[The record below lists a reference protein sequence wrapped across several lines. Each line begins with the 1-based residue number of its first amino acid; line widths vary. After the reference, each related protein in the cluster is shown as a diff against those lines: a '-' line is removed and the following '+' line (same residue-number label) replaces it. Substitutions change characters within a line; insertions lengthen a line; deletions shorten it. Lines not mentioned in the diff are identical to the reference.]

1 MALSYGGSG
10 SGDEEIYNSQK
21 GKKQYHR
28 HSTQQ
33 IQQLEAFYKECPH
46 PDKNQRQQ
54 LSREL
59 GLDPK
64 QIKFWFQNK
73 RTQIKAQ
80 NEKADNNALRT
91 ENERLH
97 CENLAMQETLKT
109 IICPSCN
116 GSCVGE
122 EEKHRNLVRLRMEN
136 VRLKEELSQ
145 YEQAFNFHANF
156 GRDSPVQLPGMELF
170 PNMPGNRF
178 SAEGMGPTT
187 PGLEQMRRYPENPI
201 SPHWSNG
208 IMEINKSGIIE
219 TAVGAIHEL
228 LGLMNVN
235 EPVWARSPADGRYT
249 LHHDSY
255 DKLYPHSSCIKTSSA
270 RFESSKDS
278 GEVAMTA
285 IHLIEMLLDANKWME
300 MFPTIVAKAKTL
312 EVLGTEEMG
321 GPLHLMYEKVHV
333 LSPLV
338 APREFFF
345 IRYCG
350 RLNPTTWVMVDV
362 SHDFMKGFQDA
373 APTRS
378 WKLPSGCLIEDMA
391 NGKSTVTWI
400 EHIQVDDKSL
410 THRLYRDI
418 VCTCQAYGAKRWITT
433 LQRMCER
440 YEFSIRLITTPKH
453 ELNVIASPE
462 GQRNLMMFS
471 HRMVKIFC
479 EALSM
484 SDKLDFPH
492 LSEFE
497 NSGVRVSFRKSNE
510 PGQLNGFVV
519 SAATSI
525 WLPILKENLFE
536 FLKDE
541 KNRAQW
547 DVLSNGNPVNATA
560 HVSTGTNPGNCISI
574 IQPFVPKETKM
585 LMLQETSIDSLGGLL
600 VYAPMDLSD
609 ILSVVNGEDIAKIAI
624 LPSGYVVSGDG
635 RTKKS
640 SGASSSSNTNSN
652 SAGSLLTVALQILV
666 GHGTVTKELNMEAV
680 ANVHSLISS
689 TIQKIKEAL
698 DFSD

>member
-10 SGDEEIYNSQK
+10 SGEEEIYNSQK

-91 ENERLH
+91 ENEKIH
-97 CENLAMQETLKT
+97 FENLAMQEALKT

-122 EEKHRNLVRLRMEN
+122 EEKHSNLVRLRMEN
-136 VRLKEELSQ
+136 VRLKEEH
-145 YEQAFNFHANF
+145 ERAINFFANYM
-156 GRDSPVQLPGMELF
+156 GNLALPLPGLEPLT
-170 PNMPGNRF
+170 NMPGNHF
-178 SAEGMGPTT
+178 PAEGMGPTALD
-187 PGLEQMRRYPENPI
+187 LEQMPRYPENPI

-208 IMEINKSGIIE
+208 IMEMDRSSIIE
-219 TAVGAIHEL
+219 TAIGAINEL
-228 LGLMNVN
+228 MDLMNMN
-235 EPVWARSPADGRYT
+235 EPVWARAPADGRYT
-249 LHHDSY
+249 LHRDSY
-255 DKLYPHSSCIKTSSA
+255 DKLYPHSSHIKTASA

-285 IHLIEMLLDANKWME
+285 MHLLEMLFDANKWME
-300 MFPTIVAKAKTL
+300 MFPTIVAKAKTI
-312 EVLGTEEMG
+312 EVLDTGILG
-321 GPLHLMYEKVHV
+321 GSLHLMYEKVHV

-345 IRYCG
+345 IRYC
-350 RLNPTTWVMVDV
+350 RQLNPTTWVMVDV
-362 SHDFMKGFQDA
+362 SYDFMKGFQDA

-378 WKLPSGCLIEDMA
+378 WKLPSGCMIEDMA
-391 NGKSTVTWI
+391 NGKSTVTWV

-410 THRLYRDI
+410 THRLYRDL
-418 VCTCQAYGAKRWITT
+418 VRTCQAYGAKRWITT

-440 YEFSIRLITTPKH
+440 FAFSMGLITTPKH
-453 ELNVIASPE
+453 ELEGVIASAG
-462 GQRNLMMFS
+462 GQRNLMKLS
-471 HRMVKIFC
+471 HRMVKTFC

-510 PGQLNGFVV
+510 PGQLDGFVV
-519 SAATSI
+519 TAATSI
-525 WLPILKENLFE
+525 WLPLLKENLFE

-547 DVLSNGNPVNATA
+547 DVLSSGNPANAIA
-560 HVSTGTNPGNCISI
+560 HISTGTNPGNCISI

-585 LMLQETSIDSLGGLL
+585 LMLQESSIDSLGALL
-600 VYAPMDLSD
+600 IYAPMDLSD
-609 ILSVVNGEDIAKIAI
+609 IISVVNGEETMKIAI
-624 LPSGYVVSGDG
+624 LPSGYVISGDG
-635 RTKKS
+635 RAKKS
-640 SGASSSSNTNSN
+640 TGASSSSNTNYN
-652 SAGSLLTVALQILV
+652 STGSLLTVALQILV
-666 GHGTVTKELNMEAV
+666 CRGTLTKELNMESV

-689 TIQKIKEAL
+689 TIQKIKAAL
-698 DFSD
+698 DISD